1 MYKCERNPIVDIG
14 DGSKPTTSI
23 TILDLVEGDEHLSAG
38 CSLGGFDSQ
47 LYV

>member
-1 MYKCERNPIVDIG
+1 MYKCERNLIVDIG
-14 DGSKPTTSI
+14 DGSKPTSI